1 MLASERREA
10 IANLIASEGR
20 VTVADL
26 VKRFGVT
33 EDCIRKDLRTLAA
46 DGRCRR
52 VYGGA
57 IAATPADEHNI
68 ISRMAVHAP
77 EKQLMAQKAVR
88 LIEDGQ
94 VVFLDI
100 SSTNVYLAECIAESG
115 LSCTVISNMLDV
127 LKALTNAPHVKAQC
141 LPGTVDSES
150 GGLLGAQTLAMISDM
165 HFDLAFLGARSAS
178 LDADA
183 VTTFE
188 MDDGLVKHMALQNSD
203 VTYVLTETGKYEAS
217 GVYVYARLSEF
228 DGAICDDKLSA
239 ETRERI
245 EALGLKVI

>member
-1 MLASERREA
+1 MLKQRQDEESAKRCHDAALKEFGERASYARTSYAGDNDGLGVSCPIGDGRFGYASKTNDEVGNTVRALLRRKLVLEDEAREA
-10 IANLIASEGR
+10 GH
-20 VTVADL
+20 
-26 VKRFGVT
+26 KRRDHFAG
-33 EDCIRKDLRTLAA
+33 
-46 DGRCRR
+46 
-52 VYGGA
+52 
-57 IAATPADEHNI
+57 
-68 ISRMAVHAP
+68 
-77 EKQLMAQKAVR
+77 
-88 LIEDGQ
+88 EDGGHD
-94 VVFLDI
+94 VV
-100 SSTNVYLAECIAESG
+100 LALGEHA
-115 LSCTVISNMLDV
+115 N
-127 LKALTNAPHVKAQC
+127 ATNAPHVKAQC

-178 LDADA
+178 LDVDA